1 MKVLLVILV
10 NFLDKIVY
18 LLDILQGK
26 LIVIG
31 QSNYLQYF
39 FLQHLLDT
47 HRLPS
52 LIAIFATQ
60 VGLEVTDQT
69 FQFFSLLLGYATI
82 LSPTL
87 SLTVEYLNSFVHKIF
102 VGLTQVVV
110 IIWHALLGPFERVK
124 GLSEVFNFEV
134 TNSHI
139 H

>member
-1 MKVLLVILV
+1 MKVLLVVLV
-10 NFLDKIVY
+10 NFLDKIGY
-18 LLDILQGK
+18 LLDILKGK

-39 FLQHLLDT
+39 FLQHLLDA

-52 LIAIFATQ
+52 LITNFAAE

-82 LSPTL
+82 LSPAL
-87 SLTVEYLNSFVHKIF
+87 SLIIEYLNSLVHKIF

-110 IIWHALLGPFERVK
+110 IEWHALLGSFERVK

-134 TNSHI
+134 TYSHI